1 MSEIKTNLLKVGL
14 RFIKTFSGAL
24 IHKVPWIR
32 AMSGEKQK
40 EPDLPDGLEWK
51 SLNMGQIKCEEITP
65 TGISENYT
73 LLYFHGGGG
82 VLGLY
87 NSSRRIIG
95 YIAKVCGLKAVYPD
109 YRLAP
114 EFPFP
119 AALEDCVACYQY
131 LLDQGHDP
139 KKIVILGDSMGGYLT
154 LSALLWLRDHGQ
166 PLPAA
171 GVLISPVTDPTC
183 GGDSM
188 RFNARKDALL
198 SPEFLRN
205 CCRMYAGEHDLND
218 PYLSP
223 LTADL
228 RGLPPILIQVGEDEI
243 LLDDSRRLHSRA
255 QEQGAPTKL
264 EVWPH
269 MWHDWHICAP
279 GLDEANQA
287 IDHIAGFVGRK
298 IYL

>member
-1 MSEIKTNLLKVGL
+1 MAKLQTNLLKVGL

-24 IHKVPWIR
+24 IHNVQWIR
-32 AMSGEKQK
+32 SMSGANQK
-40 EPDLPDGLEWK
+40 DPVLPEGLEL
-51 SLNMGQIKCEEITP
+51 SSFMVGQIKCEALVP
-65 TGISENYT
+65 QNALENYT

-87 NSSRRIIG
+87 DSSRRIIG
-95 YIAKVCGLKAVYPD
+95 YIAKVCGQKAVYPD

-119 AALEDCVACYQY
+119 AALQDCIACYNH
-131 LLDQGHDP
+131 LLEQGHDP
-139 KKIVILGDSMGGYLT
+139 NKIVILGDSMGGYLT
-154 LSALLWLRDHGQ
+154 LSALLWLRDHQ
-166 PLPAA
+166 LPLPAA
-171 GVLISPVTDPTC
+171 AVLISPVTDPTC

-205 CCRMYAGEHDLND
+205 CCRMYAGEHDLSD

-243 LLDDSRRLHSRA
+243 LLDDSRRLHTRA
-255 QEQGAPTKL
+255 QEQGAQTKL
-264 EVWPH
+264 EVWPR

-279 GLDEANQA
+279 SLEEANQA
-287 IDHIAGFVGRK
+287 IDRIAEFVKEKTEG
-298 IYL
+298 